1 MPNTYKRYKSPLR
14 QYKEET
20 VRRGSE
26 RLKQQL
32 RNIPTIRQQQAYDF
46 ERSGSNLDINTPD
59 YTYESPNLEPADY
72 NSSSTSSGNERT
84 FWSDTKDM
92 FRTITKKALEGFV
105 SNDADEIRRI
115 TEENEDLKKIE
126 EYRELCKQ
134 LVEER

>member
-14 QYKEET
+14 QYKEEI

>member
-46 ERSGSNLDINTPD
+46 ERSWSHLDIKTPD
-59 YTYESPNLEPADY
+59 DTYGSPNLEPVDY
-72 NSSSTSSGNERT
+72 NSSSTSNGNERT

>member
-32 RNIPTIRQQQAYDF
+32 RDIPTIRRQQAYDF